1 MGHRE
6 KNLKQTVKMVESVIR
21 DLGLTPEHNRLDA
34 EGPAWGLAR
43 GSAEVFVFVNPGGEN
58 ERGNHIQ
65 CVSPV
70 MKLPETPTNQLA
82 IFQRMLRLNATE
94 LAGAAFGLKGDT
106 VVLTTDR
113 STIDLDPSEVRDMI
127 LRVGYFADVYDDDLV
142 NEFGGKRH
150 ADTGR

>member
-21 DLGLTPEHNRLDA
+21 DLGLAPEQNRLEA

-43 GSAEVFVFVNPGGEN
+43 GSAEVFVFVNPGGEG
-58 ERGNHIQ
+58 EPGNHIQ

-70 MKLPETPTNQLA
+70 MKIPQTPTNQLA
-82 IFQRMLRLNATE
+82 LFQRILQLNATQ
-94 LAGAAFGLKGDT
+94 LTGAAFGLKGDT
-106 VVLTTDR
+106 VVLTSDR
-113 STIDLDPSEVRDMI
+113 STIDLDPSEARDMI
-127 LRVGYFADVYDDDLV
+127 LRVGYYADVYDDDLV

-150 ADTGR
+150 ADAGR